1 MGQCEA
7 ANIYVII
14 SEGEGVEKGTE
25 NTFEEISETTPNFVE
40 NVTLQIQEYQWTQ
53 SRIKTMETTTKNII
67 DQLLKAKENEILQAV
82 RKEQVI

>member
-1 MGQCEA
+1 M
-7 ANIYVII
+7 
-14 SEGEGVEKGTE
+14 EKGTE

-40 NVTLQIQEYQWTQ
+40 NITLQIQEYQWTQ

-67 DQLLKAKENEILQAV
+67 AQLLKAKENEILQAV